1 MATTRNTQEI
11 VMSTHHRSDSFRTR
25 FERTLAGV
33 IFGGAT
39 ALICSGT
46 LAVFFQGASLTV

>member
-1 MATTRNTQEI
+1 
-11 VMSTHHRSDSFRTR
+11 MSTHHRSDSFRTR
-25 FERTLAGV
+25 FERALAGL

-46 LAVFFQGASLTV
+46 LAAFFQGASLTV